1 LSAGVSGGTAGRGG
15 SDGAGRTDKAIRGP
29 LEHLRV
35 IDVSEHLSGQYAA
48 RLLAAMGAR
57 VTLIEPEGGS
67 RVRRLHPRDARTGES
82 YVFQVLSRGKHLVSA
97 LDEGEWAGQVGDA
110 DLVISGLSQVV
121 PDHQLRDGAHIS
133 GIVSDFGAS
142 GPRAAWRGS
151 EMIHQALGGAMYVTG
166 EKDREP
172 LYGCSYRSYFST
184 GVALLSGL
192 LAALQ
197 VVDESGT
204 PVPQAV
210 EVTVAETAASMAQN
224 GATQYNYNGSWQ
236 GRGEYPGLME
246 RLKCADGWV
255 VIFALRHWPEFCA
268 AFGVPELAADPR
280 FATPGSR
287 EGNWAEALAAFRS
300 VAAQRRAAELV
311 EPAQAGKACV
321 EQMNALAD
329 ALDSRH
335 FGERELFRREGKVL
349 GLGPA
354 WRLSATP
361 LWR

>member
-1 LSAGVSGGTAGRGG
+1 LPADVRG
-15 SDGAGRTDKAIRGP
+15 DAVAATRGP
-29 LEHLRV
+29 LGHLRV
-35 IDVSEHLSGQYAA
+35 VDVSEHLSGQYAS
-48 RLLAAMGAR
+48 RLLAAMGAQ

-67 RVRRLHPRDARTGES
+67 RVRRLHPRDGQTGES
-82 YVFQVLSRGKHLVSA
+82 YVFQVLSRGKHVVSA
-97 LDEGEWAGQVGDA
+97 ADEEQWAGQVRDA
-110 DLVISGLSQVV
+110 NLVISGLSPAV
-121 PDHQLRDGAHIS
+121 PEHRLRDGAHIA

-246 RLKCADGWV
+246 RIRSADGWV

-268 AFGVPELAADPR
+268 AFGLPELAADPR
-280 FATPGSR
+280 FATPGRR
-287 EGNWAEALAAFRS
+287 EENWAEALAAFRS
-300 VAAQRRAAELV
+300 VAARRRAEELV
-311 EPAQAGKACV
+311 EPAQARKACV

-329 ALDSRH
+329 ALESRQ
-335 FGERELFRREGKVL
+335 FAAREFFRREGNVL

-354 WRLSATP
+354 WRLSETP
-361 LWR
+361 RWT

>member
-1 LSAGVSGGTAGRGG
+1 MAAGTS
-15 SDGAGRTDKAIRGP
+15 GP
-29 LEHLRV
+29 LGHLRV
-35 IDVSEHLSGQYAA
+35 IDASEHLSGQYAA
-48 RLLAAMGAR
+48 RLLAAMGAQ

-67 RVRRLHPRDARTGES
+67 RIRRLHPRDAQQGES
-82 YVFQVLSRGKHLVSA
+82 YVFEVLNRGKRVVSVE
-97 LDEGEWAGQVGDA
+97 DEARWAAQARDA
-110 DLVISGLSQVV
+110 NLVISGLSQVI
-121 PDHQLRDGAHIS
+121 PDDRLRDGAHIA
-133 GIVSDFGAS
+133 GVVSDFGAS

-184 GVALLSGL
+184 GVALFSGL

-204 PVPQAV
+204 PVPQTV
-210 EVTVAETAASMAQN
+210 EVTVAETAAAMAQN

-255 VIFALRHWPEFCA
+255 VMFALRHWPEFCA
-268 AFGVPELAADPR
+268 AFGLPELAADPR

-287 EGNWAEALAAFRS
+287 EENWAEALAAFRS
-300 VAAQRRAAELV
+300 VAARSRAAELV
-311 EPAQAGKACV
+311 EPAQARKACV
-321 EQMNALAD
+321 EQMNALKD
-329 ALDSRH
+329 ALESRH
-335 FGERELFRREGKVL
+335 FEAREFFRREENAL
-349 GLGPA
+349 SLGPA
-354 WRLSATP
+354 WRLSANP
-361 LWR
+361 FWH

>member
-1 LSAGVSGGTAGRGG
+1 LAAGTS
-15 SDGAGRTDKAIRGP
+15 GP
-29 LEHLRV
+29 LGHLRV
-35 IDVSEHLSGQYAA
+35 IDASEHLSGQYAS
-48 RLLAAMGAR
+48 RLLAAMGAQ

-67 RVRRLHPRDARTGES
+67 RIRRLHPRDAQEGES
-82 YVFQVLSRGKHLVSA
+82 YVFAVLNRGKRIVSVE
-97 LDEGEWAGQVGDA
+97 DEARWAAQVRDA
-110 DLVISGLSQVV
+110 NLVISGLSQVI
-121 PDHQLRDGAHIS
+121 PDDRLRDGAHLT
-133 GIVSDFGAS
+133 GVVSDFGAS

-184 GVALLSGL
+184 GVALFSGL

-204 PVPQAV
+204 PVPQTV
-210 EVTVAETAASMAQN
+210 EVTVAETAAAMAQN

-255 VIFALRHWPEFCA
+255 VMFALRHWPEFCA
-268 AFGVPELAADPR
+268 AFGLPELAADPR

-287 EGNWAEALAAFRS
+287 EENWAEALAAFRS
-300 VAAQRRAAELV
+300 VAARSRAEELV
-311 EPAQAGKACV
+311 EPAQARKACV
-321 EQMNALAD
+321 EQMNALKD
-329 ALDSRH
+329 ALESRH
-335 FGERELFRREGKVL
+335 FGAREFFRREENAL
-349 GLGPA
+349 SLGPA

-361 LWR
+361 FWR

>member
-1 LSAGVSGGTAGRGG
+1 MDT
-15 SDGAGRTDKAIRGP
+15 TTRGP
-29 LEHLRV
+29 LGHLRV
-35 IDVSEHLSGQYAA
+35 IDASEHLSGQYAA

-57 VTLIEPEGGS
+57 VTLVEPEGGS
-67 RVRRLHPRDARTGES
+67 RIRRLHPRDAQGGES
-82 YVFQVLSRGKHLVSA
+82 YVFAVLNRGKRVVSVA
-97 LDEGEWAGQVGDA
+97 DEAQWAAQARDA
-110 DLVISGLSQVV
+110 NLVISGLSQVI
-121 PDHQLRDGAHIS
+121 PADRLRDGAHIA
-133 GIVSDFGAS
+133 GIVSDFGAN

-184 GVALLSGL
+184 GVALFSGL

-204 PVPQAV
+204 PVPQTV

-255 VIFALRHWPEFCA
+255 VMFALRHWPEFCA
-268 AFGVPELAADPR
+268 AFGLPELAADPR

-287 EGNWAEALAAFRS
+287 EENWAEALAAFRS
-300 VAAQRRAAELV
+300 VAARSRAAELV
-311 EPAQAGKACV
+311 EPAQARKACV
-321 EQMNALAD
+321 EQMNALKD
-329 ALDSRH
+329 ALESRH
-335 FGERELFRREGKVL
+335 FGAREFFRREENAL
-349 GLGPA
+349 SLGPA
-354 WRLSATP
+354 WRLNATP
-361 LWR
+361 FWR